1 MAALLC
7 AATGALAFSAR
18 AVWGQQATFDVVS
31 RENVMVPMR
40 DGVKL
45 ATDVYLPARNGKP
58 IEGRW
63 PTVLIVAGVFCSL
76 FLIGALVGI
85 PMLLLGIY
93 MATARETISCCSNC
107 GHYYKVWMREEGSV

>member
-1 MAALLC
+1 MRTKSAFFRVAALFC
-7 AATGALAFSAR
+7 AATGVLAFSAR

-63 PTVLIVAGVFCSL
+63 PTVLSRTREVSQHFEH
-76 FLIGALVGI
+76 
-85 PMLLLGIY
+85 LGDS
-93 MATARETISCCSNC
+93 TC
-107 GHYYKVWMREEGSV
+107 